1 MEPSPCPPPHSPA
14 PETPETPGEMNRRKF
29 FEKLCFAMG
38 GICTAILGVP
48 LVGFVVAPLFRKTP
62 EKWVSV
68 GKISDFEIGKT
79 INVTIQDP
87 SPLPW
92 AGITAKS
99 AAWLR
104 RNSQESFT
112 AFSVNCTHL
121 GCPVRWLQDAE
132 LFMCPCHGGVYYK
145 DGTVAAG
152 PPPRPLFQYQVRVVA
167 GEVQIKS
174 AAIPITTTV

>member
-1 MEPSPCPPPHSPA
+1 MNENSVNPVEPCRA
-14 PETPETPGEMNRRKF
+14 QTPEEITRRSF
-29 FEKLCFAMG
+29 FSKLSFTLG
-38 GICTAILGVP
+38 GLCAAILGVP

-62 EKWVSV
+62 VAWIPV
-68 GKISDFEIGKT
+68 GKIGDFEIGKT
-79 INVTIQDP
+79 VTVDFPDP

-92 AGITAKS
+92 AGITAKG

-104 RNSQESFT
+104 RESDVQFT
-112 AFSVNCTHL
+112 AFAVNCTHM

-152 PPPRPLFQYQVRVVA
+152 PPPKPLIRFEVRVTNGQV
-167 GEVQIKS
+167 EIKS
-174 AAIPITTTV
+174 AAIPITTAL